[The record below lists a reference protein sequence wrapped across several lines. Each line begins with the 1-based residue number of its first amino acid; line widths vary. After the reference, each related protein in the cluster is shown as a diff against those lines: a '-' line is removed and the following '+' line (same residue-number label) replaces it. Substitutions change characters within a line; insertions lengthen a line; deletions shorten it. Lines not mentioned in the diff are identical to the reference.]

1 MAAKNELKSL
11 SVYLPYEIVIDS
23 ITELGFSLFGNV
35 TVIADGKFWKKMI
48 FKKDNQTIALSEE
61 IGDAYPKDP
70 IITLFASEHTC
81 KKIESDISKHL
92 P

>member
-23 ITELGFSLFGNV
+23 ITELGFSLSGNV
-35 TVIADGKFWKKMI
+35 TVIA
-48 FKKDNQTIALSEE
+48 
-61 IGDAYPKDP
+61 DP
-70 IITLFASEHTC
+70 IITLFASEQTC
-81 KKIESDISKHL
+81 KKIESDISKYL